1 MLYPAGSDT
10 HLPHVYA
17 DCAFRDTAPVLMH
30 DLGNLRGS
38 VNLFRIVVDSLN
50 LFLHLLAM
58 LSLTCGR
65 YMRGE
70 RFAYKR
76 YTNLVTIYRDEKL
89 IYRDNVQFRRHLFD
103 MSGMGMFEQY
113 MHMASIFISKPRHQ
127 EAFVTQTY
135 ELLQEAGQHGLDG
148 NGPLVEGGIT
158 ELSDGDYAVRIFGTR
173 AQSLERLKER
183 IMDLER

>member
-1 MLYPAGSDT
+1 MSYLYANSIHLQGTAGFQWSEI
-10 HLPHVYA
+10 
-17 DCAFRDTAPVLMH
+17 F
-30 DLGNLRGS
+30 
-38 VNLFRIVVDSLN
+38 
-50 LFLHLLAM
+50 
-58 LSLTCGR
+58 TCGR

-76 YTNLVTIYRDEKL
+76 YTNIVTIYRDEKL

-113 MHMASIFISKPRHQ
+113 THMASIFISKPRHQ

-173 AQSLERLKER
+173 AQPLERLKER
-183 IMDLER
+183 IMDLRR